1 MDASALPCLPLPDI
15 SLCICAHVSPS
26 KDTSR
31 TGSGPTLK
39 ASPGS
44 SAEAHITRS
53 LGRAPVLELWED
65 TAQFTAGDLGME
77 TDLSQQRSCER
88 RRGRRRP
95 PPQGRTSAHLAS
107 CPPSGGGQGGLPG
120 VQAVRSKPRPPFPVT
135 RGVLQG
141 CQCGPGTEQ
150 ESSCGR
156 AEGTSPAHPFA
167 PEACARRPAPCQ
179 VHSPS
184 CGPSECASWAPSKPC
199 ILQRKGRLPSHQH
212 RRPAGSSPDR
222 PGGPLQPDLHPE
234 LTHPGLARGTS
245 ET

>member
-107 CPPSGGGQGGLPG
+107 CPPPVWGGGRGGFLGFRLCAPNPG
-120 VQAVRSKPRPPFPVT
+120 HHSQSLGGYSRAASVGQAQSKKALVAGLRAPALLTPSHLRHVLGGQRPVRFTAHPAGHWNAPPGPRASHAFCSGKGGCPVT
-135 RGVLQG
+135 STGGQ
-141 CQCGPGTEQ
+141 
-150 ESSCGR
+150 
-156 AEGTSPAHPFA
+156 
-167 PEACARRPAPCQ
+167 PAPAQTDLGDLCSQ
-179 VHSPS
+179 TS
-184 CGPSECASWAPSKPC
+184 
-199 ILQRKGRLPSHQH
+199 ILS
-212 RRPAGSSPDR
+212 
-222 PGGPLQPDLHPE
+222 
-234 LTHPGLARGTS
+234 
-245 ET
+245 

>member
-1 MDASALPCLPLPDI
+1 MPASLGLLGLWMHQPCPAFLFPDI
-15 SLCICAHVSPS
+15 FLCICAHVSPS

-107 CPPSGGGQGGLPG
+107 CPPPVWGGAGVASWGSGCALQTPATIPSHSGGTPGLP
-120 VQAVRSKPRPPFPVT
+120 VWARHRARK
-135 RGVLQG
+135 LLW
-141 CQCGPGTEQ
+141 PG
-150 ESSCGR
+150 
-156 AEGTSPAHPFA
+156 
-167 PEACARRPAPCQ
+167 
-179 VHSPS
+179 
-184 CGPSECASWAPSKPC
+184 
-199 ILQRKGRLPSHQH
+199 
-212 RRPAGSSPDR
+212 
-222 PGGPLQPDLHPE
+222 
-234 LTHPGLARGTS
+234 
-245 ET
+245 